1 VIVVTRIPGRGR
13 ALSES
18 IQSTLDV
25 LASLWAR
32 ELRSRPLPPLY
43 QSGVRYKP
51 EPWAGSGKEEWAD
64 PYTVFRRKWG
74 DCDDLVLWRAAELRA
89 AGHAATIQVMRL
101 LDEPRYHVRVRK
113 PDGSEEDPS
122 VILL

>member
-32 ELRSRPLPPLY
+32 ELRSRPLPPL
-43 QSGVRYKP
+43 YKP